1 MSSHLIIVDKSS
13 SFKFDR
19 TDLEVLTTKDYIA
32 RPELVRTRNPKIVNL
47 SRAYSYLGA
56 GYYCSLLAEARSH
69 KVIPSVKTILDL
81 SQKSI
86 YRYALAE
93 LEELLKRRLHK
104 MAQPPE
110 ASFTLYSFFGSAD
123 DRRFQDLTRRTFD
136 LFRCPML
143 KIQIRLKD
151 DWHIH
156 SLQPLSLDDL
166 RDDQEDHFRAAL
178 DAYTKTSWREPTEK
192 PAPRYTMA
200 ILYNPKEA
208 LPPSSPKSLQK
219 FIKAGERLGITM
231 ELVEKKDYLRLAE
244 YDGLF
249 IRENTSL
256 DDHTYRFAKKAE
268 KEGMVG
274 DRRPQ
279 LDPQMHQQGL
289 SGGTA
294 EGQQACRRP
303 RPSSSTADKISLGR
317 AGSPPHRAQ
326 DPGRLLLARRL
337 QGAEPG
343 RAGG

>member
-13 SFKFDR
+13 SFKFAR

-93 LEELLKRRLHK
+93 LEELLKRRVHK

-123 DRRFQDLTRRTFD
+123 DRRFQDVTRRAFD
-136 LFRCPML
+136 VFRCPML
-143 KIQIRLKD
+143 KIQIRIKD

-166 RDDQEDHFRAAL
+166 RPDQEDHFR
-178 DAYTKTSWREPTEK
+178 DR
-192 PAPRYTMA
+192 
-200 ILYNPKEA
+200 
-208 LPPSSPKSLQK
+208 KS
-219 FIKAGERLGITM
+219 
-231 ELVEKKDYLRLAE
+231 V
-244 YDGLF
+244 
-249 IRENTSL
+249 
-256 DDHTYRFAKKAE
+256 
-268 KEGMVG
+268 V
-274 DRRPQ
+274 
-279 LDPQMHQQGL
+279 
-289 SGGTA
+289 
-294 EGQQACRRP
+294 
-303 RPSSSTADKISLGR
+303 
-317 AGSPPHRAQ
+317 
-326 DPGRLLLARRL
+326 
-337 QGAEPG
+337 
-343 RAGG
+343 